1 MKNKNNGRL
10 DKIAYKLLQC
20 EILSNIN
27 QRLIKGYMYIN
38 KTRTYAHF
46 TTF

>member
-10 DKIAYKLLQC
+10 DKIAYKILQC

-27 QRLIKGYMYIN
+27 QRLIKGYIN
-38 KTRTYAHF
+38 KTWTYAHF
-46 TTF
+46 TTFW